1 MQYQLGKSRFLRSIA
16 SIVCDKSTADD
27 LGLSTSSPSIYRH
40 HHCHHRHHHHHPY
53 FYHHLFNHWN
63 FGTQNMGRCL
73 LFLLRQIVLCFVIL
87 GYTIKTCIF
96 FPQILHTYTVTVSC
110 ELSWVAL
117 VYKLLLL
124 TRSHTSI
131 LDFLLLYL
139 PFTIYGQ
146 WFRSYSCVCHF
157 QIMDLFK
164 PYFCVCH
171 SQMLNFFK
179 SYFFICHSEN
189 VDLFESY

>member
-40 HHCHHRHHHHHPY
+40 HHCHHRHCHHHHHPY

-63 FGTQNMGRCL
+63 FGPQNMDWCP
-73 LFLLRQIVLCFVIL
+73 LFLLWQIVLCIVIL
-87 GYTIKTCIF
+87 GHTIKTCIF
-96 FPQILHTYTVTVSC
+96 FPQILQTYTVTVSC

-117 VYKLLLL
+117 VYKLPLL

-139 PFTIYGQ
+139 PFTIYGLNHILM
-146 WFRSYSCVCHF
+146 FA
-157 QIMDLFK
+157 IFK
-164 PYFCVCH
+164 LWTCSNQTFVFVIRKC
-171 SQMLNFFK
+171 
-179 SYFFICHSEN
+179 
-189 VDLFESY
+189 